1 LQSDLEPKEL
11 ATTRYLHEFMGEV
24 MRLLSAHF
32 EGQTTLNDL
41 RIGNYIGLLS
51 QHQSKATS
59 NKNIA
64 EALDIPPSTVSRIV
78 KGFVEA
84 NWVTEYPHP
93 EDGRKKL
100 LHITPDHARADGFE
114 KSFRIIL
121 NELLK
126 QYDDGKLVHVCPE
139 KKSF

>member
-1 LQSDLEPKEL
+1 LQNDLDSKEL

-24 MRLLSAHF
+24 LRLLSVHF
-32 EGQTTLNDL
+32 QGQTTLNDL

-59 NKNIA
+59 NKDIA
-64 EALDIPPSTVSRIV
+64 EALGIPPSTVSRIV
-78 KGFVEA
+78 KDFVEA
-84 NWVTEYPHP
+84 KWVAEDSHP

-100 LHITPDHARADGFE
+100 LSIALDHDRADGFE
-114 KSFRIIL
+114 KSFRSIM

-126 QYDDGKLVHVCPE
+126 QYDDGKLIHVCAE